1 MTSKTLWIWLIAFIA
16 VQQTT
21 FAQMPMPQGAKNGTI
36 KGSIID
42 AQTKKALEFAT
53 ISVYTPSDSLI
64 SGAITDAL
72 GDFTLNKVPFGNYY
86 AKLTF
91 MGYVTRRIDSIE
103 ISAEKPFKML
113 GKLALQA
120 DAQTQDE
127 VEIVGE
133 KSLLEL
139 GLDKKVFNVEKS
151 DLANAENATEVLRGT
166 PTVEVDKDEKVKVR
180 GKVVQVFI
188 NGKPTG
194 LTGENQAAVLRQIPA
209 NTIKKIEI
217 ITNPS
222 AKHAPDG
229 GSSGII
235 NIVMKRNPL
244 QGFTGSV
251 RLGTG
256 TNARAWQ
263 KNGTGPLF
271 NKYNGGLSLNYK
283 TEKLNLFSNISA
295 YQRNSFSIS
304 ESFNQNFLPDS
315 SYYFHTVGDN
325 QNSWQS
331 LWGRMGMD
339 YYFNDMHSLS
349 FQLRSSPNRN
359 NSSGYTYFENFD
371 IDSIQ
376 TGEDRRYNDNQSMGQ
391 NWTYNVVYSILFPEK
406 DSAGNPILNNVGAM
420 GENRELT
427 FDLQYSTE
435 NDRNE
440 NLFSEYHY
448 GQTGELS
455 TIYPDS
461 QRTLDLDKN
470 QEIWAKVDYTHPF
483 KDKKRRLEV
492 GYHFRWRMDQSDF
505 NFYDFDFNQNSLV
518 NDSSRSNLFEY
529 TQQIHALYGTYN
541 HKFSDKWSAKFG
553 LRIEQAFVNSV
564 LKNTNESF
572 PWRYFQPFPS
582 LHVSYQMNMKQQM
595 TFSYSRRI
603 QRPGIWSVNPF
614 PSFSNPRFLWY
625 GNPYLQPSFTNS
637 IEVNYG
643 HYLGMNS
650 INMGLFANYAN
661 NESTSIQVIDSI
673 TGVISSTPQNLAFNY
688 QVGLELSTNLRFTKW
703 LSMNLNGNFYR
714 SHYDASAVDE
724 NLNYNTFGGY
734 GNMYLN
740 ARFDKIGMSISM
752 GGSSWFQFRDI
763 QGRSIPQVWHWASV
777 SQQLLKKK
785 LRLSVWLQNPF
796 FNNIYRSYRETPNF
810 VGRTVSQWENR
821 VFNISASYNFGKVNV
836 KNKRRSKLQGRTDG
850 GGSGGGGGQ
859 GGGR

>member
-1 MTSKTLWIWLIAFIA
+1 MTAKTLWLSLICMLSSLQMGYA
-16 VQQTT
+16 QTPNASST
-21 FAQMPMPQGAKNGTI
+21 ATGLI

-53 ISVYTPSDSLI
+53 ISLYSSSDSLI

-72 GDFTLNKVPFGNYY
+72 GDFQLKKVPFGQYY

-91 MGYVTRRIDSIE
+91 MGYVTRRVDSIE
-103 ISAEKPFKML
+103 VSAEKPYKML
-113 GKLALQA
+113 GRLEIQA

-166 PTVEVDKDEKVKVR
+166 PSVEVDKDEKVKVR

-251 RLGTG
+251 RLGAG
-256 TNARAWQ
+256 TNGRAWQ

-271 NKYNGGLSLNYK
+271 NKYNSGLSLNYK
-283 TEKLNLFSNISA
+283 SEKLNLFSNISG
-295 YQRNSFSIS
+295 YQRNSFSNS
-304 ESFNQNFLPDS
+304 ESFNHNFLPDS
-315 SYYFHTVGDN
+315 SYYFNTIGEN
-325 QNSWQS
+325 QTSWQS
-331 LWGRMGMD
+331 IWGRAGMD
-339 YYFNDMHSLS
+339 YYFNDQHSLS
-349 FQLRSSPNRN
+349 LQVRASPNR
-359 NSSGYTYFENFD
+359 SFGEGYTFFENFD
-371 IDSIQ
+371 IDSIR
-376 TGEDRRYNDNQSMGQ
+376 TGADNRLNDSKNIGQ
-391 NWTYNVVYSILFPEK
+391 NWTYNAVYSIIFPAK
-406 DSAGNPILNNVGAM
+406 DSAGNPILDNVGSM

-427 FDLQYSTE
+427 FDVQYST
-435 NDRNE
+435 NNKTNRNY
-440 NLFSEYHY
+440 FSEYRY
-448 GQTGELS
+448 GPTGELS
-455 TIYPDS
+455 QIYPDS
-461 QRTLDLDKN
+461 QQTIDLEGN
-470 QEIWAKVDYTHPF
+470 QELWAKLDYTHPF
-483 KDKKRRLEV
+483 KDKKRSLEL
-492 GYHFRWRMDQSDF
+492 GYHFRWQKDYSDF
-505 NFYDFDFNQNSLV
+505 NFFDYNFNQNILE

-529 TQQIHALYGTYN
+529 TQQIHALYGTYS
-541 HKFSDKWSAKFG
+541 HKFGEKWSAKFG
-553 LRIEQAFVNSV
+553 LRLEQALVNSV
-564 LKNTNESF
+564 LKNSNESF
-572 PWRYFQPFPS
+572 PWQYFQPFPS

-614 PSFSNPRFLWY
+614 PSFDNPRFLWY

-637 IEVNYG
+637 LEVNYG

-650 INMGLFANYAN
+650 VNIGLFANYAN
-661 NESTSIQVIDSI
+661 NESTNIQIIDPQ
-673 TGVISSTPQNLAFNY
+673 TGVISSTPQNLAYNY
-688 QVGLELSTNLRFTKW
+688 QFGLDLSTNLRFTKW

-714 SHYDASAVDE
+714 SHFDASAVDE
-724 NLNYNTFGGY
+724 NLTYNTFGGY

-740 ARFDKIGMSISM
+740 ARFKFGLSISM
-752 GGSSWFQFRDI
+752 GGSSWYQFRDI
-763 QGRSIPQVWHWASV
+763 QGRSIPTVWHWASM
-777 SQQLLKKK
+777 SQQLFKKK
-785 LRLSVWLQNPF
+785 LRLSVWFQNPF
-796 FNNIYRSYRETPNF
+796 FNNIYRSSSDTPNF
-810 VGRTVSQWENR
+810 AGRSESRWENR

-836 KNKRRSKLQGRTDG
+836 KNKRRSKLQSRTGG
-850 GGSGGGGGQ
+850 GGSGGGGQ